1 MKQVIDIQAGK
12 YKAGD
17 SVVDNQPGANTNT
30 RKLIPGYSQIVYV
43 DLVSGND
50 GNTGLTEAQAKATVA
65 GAAAIL
71 TVAGKIQF
79 VSANPVLSSSTPYP
93 IEMKPGLTGTIQGTA
108 GSFVSSF
115 SNSGTVPFALTDNI
129 AHAIWCP
136 KFQLFFAGTYQG
148 GIASSPDGSV
158 FTTIT
163 PPTYISPV
171 QSIWWSSYYERI
183 YVGTQDGHIYYT
195 ETSDGSSWT
204 LTPYPLAYN
213 ASGLIPAIRF
223 FAEDQNGVVV
233 ACGAVTAQGVMVYR
247 AADGVTFEA
256 FVVSTTSQNN
266 GAVAY
271 SPSLGKWLL
280 VGANF
285 WLSDDAKVWRQVT
298 LPGGFTGL
306 SYTYTAWSES
316 LSLFVATRD
325 WGGSAQIATSSDG
338 LTWAQ
343 TTVGAGSG
351 FPGVYAIVGCVFDEA
366 TELFMIGVANA
377 SSSIG
382 KIGYSADGV
391 NWSISGSMSTG
402 TDSLRYFA
410 FSPDLFMAIGVT
422 DNKKIRYS
430 NATYDVTITKPIS
443 GFNIVNCGF
452 SSGPIDIYSCTLDY
466 ALRANT
472 ILNFYSSDIKR
483 AYVKAN
489 KMVCSES
496 MVSNL
501 TLKCT
506 VAASKDVKLHMNT
519 VRQGGKVWIDNAS
532 ETLYEDIVDNL
543 IEGDIK
549 ATYGVLV
556 TSGNTR
562 GNPENVYFDIE
573 CTFDD
578 PLFVDTVNY
587 NLQREIDGYSYD
599 SNAVAA
605 SLVFLNSAGVAR
617 DIGAWSFTETN
628 VEYKYRRHFSILKP
642 SAKDSIKFQRHLV
655 TSMNSTT
662 NGTPSVVNIPEAASE
677 DIYLTYGSLNAEQKG
692 NLKNQFE
699 FIEYMWTQESMDVL
713 ISWDGDDA
721 LISEITLDGAASAG
735 DVFINVLETDVEPGR
750 KFTWDGT
757 VYTVLRVSGTRLL
770 LDKDII
776 SAIPDTTVVPLK
788 SPVGYGEYK
797 FIPEKDPM
805 LSLNHFAQTDYKRGM
820 TLRFGRKCV

>member
-17 SVVDNQPGANTNT
+17 SVVDNQPGANANT
-30 RKLIPGYSQIVYV
+30 RKLIPGYSQVVYV
-43 DLVSGND
+43 DFVSGND
-50 GNTGLTEAQAKATVA
+50 GNTGLTEAQAKATIG

-71 TVAGKIQF
+71 TAAGKIQII
-79 VSANPVLSSSTPYP
+79 SANPVITTSTPYP
-93 IEMKPGLTGTIQGTA
+93 LEMKPGLTGTISGTT
-108 GSFVSSF
+108 GSFLSTF
-115 SNSGTVPFALTDNI
+115 ANSGTVPFSNTDNI
-129 AHAIWCP
+129 AHAAWDP
-136 KFQLFFAGTYQG
+136 KHQIFFAGTYQG
-148 GIASSPDGSV
+148 GIATSPDGNT
-158 FTTIT
+158 FTLIT
-163 PPTYISPV
+163 PPTYLSPI
-171 QSIWWSSYYERI
+171 QSIWWSEFYQRM
-183 YVGTQDGHIYYT
+183 YVGIQNGNIYYT
-195 ETSDGSSWT
+195 ETADGSSWT
-204 LTPYPLAYN
+204 LCPYPLAYN
-213 ASGLIPAIRF
+213 AGLLPVPAIRH
-223 FAEDQNGVVV
+223 FAEDENGVII
-233 ACGAVTAQGVMVYR
+233 ACGSVLNQAVMIYR
-247 AADGVTFEA
+247 ATDGYN
-256 FVVSTTSQNN
+256 FVASVLDNTVQRN

-271 SPSLGKWLL
+271 SKTLKRWLL
-280 VGANF
+280 VGENF
-285 WLSDDAKVWRQVT
+285 RTSDDGGITWT
-298 LPGGFTGL
+298 LVASPPGTQ
-306 SYTYTAWSES
+306 YVYTAWSES
-316 LSLFVATRD
+316 AGVFIATLLS
-325 WGGSAQIATSSDG
+325 GGASQIARSADG
-338 LTWAQ
+338 LTWTTA
-343 TTVGAGSG
+343 TVGIAQGY
-351 FPGVYAIVGCVFDEA
+351 PGVYAIIGIVADEA
-366 TELFMIGVANA
+366 TGLFIIGVANA
-377 SSSIG
+377 STPVA

-391 NWSISGSMSTG
+391 NWLISGSLSTG
-402 TDSLRYFA
+402 TDGLRYFA
-410 FSPDLFMAIGVT
+410 FSPDLLMAIGVT
-422 DNKKIRYS
+422 DNQKIRYS
-430 NATYDVTITKPIS
+430 NAAYDVTITKPIS

-483 AYVKAN
+483 SYVKAN